1 MEVTAK
7 VLVVFFL
14 FGIFYVMSEEIVEER
29 QCQGNAYAYIG
40 NTVTQAIE
48 ERSIDL
54 DNVVRAATQIVND
67 VILPQMERQMG
78 TKVEAMEG
86 QMRNEFKMKF
96 ANKEEELAQKFANEK
111 EELVLHLEQ
120 KSKDE
125 MAIFKS
131 EMQEEFNAQ

>member
-1 MEVTAK
+1 MGSLERGQVDPVKIFAFFEMEVTAK

-14 FGIFYVMSEEIVEER
+14 FGIFYVMSEEIVEDR

-67 VILPQMERQMG
+67 VTLPQMERQMG
-78 TKVEAMEG
+78 TKVEIMKG
-86 QMRNEFKMKF
+86 QMRNEF
-96 ANKEEELAQKFANEK
+96 
-111 EELVLHLEQ
+111 
-120 KSKDE
+120 
-125 MAIFKS
+125 
-131 EMQEEFNAQ
+131 